1 MNLKNICLFLLLC
14 YTQWL
19 HAENGYELWLRYK
32 LVSKGEFY
40 TSYCLK
46 NRKVMFPGE
55 TESLIAAKKE
65 LQAGLSGLLNIPY
78 TEEETLE
85 DIMLIVGTPQSVPL
99 FKEQA
104 FHKREKDYSH
114 SSSNRYRSIIW
125 RFPLSQ
131 IDTDQSVFG

>member
-1 MNLKNICLFLLLC
+1 MNLKNICLLLLLC

-19 HAENGYELWLRYK
+19 YAENGYELWLRYK

-85 DIMLIVGTPQSVPL
+85 DNMLIVGTPQSVPL

-104 FHKREKDYSH
+104 FHAEI
-114 SSSNRYRSIIW
+114 NG
-125 RFPLSQ
+125 LSDEGYL
-131 IDTDQSVFG
+131 I

>member
-85 DIMLIVGTPQSVPL
+85 DNMLIV
-99 FKEQA
+99 
-104 FHKREKDYSH
+104 
-114 SSSNRYRSIIW
+114 N
-125 RFPLSQ
+125 LSLCLKNKLSMPKLTVCPMKA
-131 IDTDQSVFG
+131 I

>member
-1 MNLKNICLFLLLC
+1 MATLQAGKQGRI
-14 YTQWL
+14 L
-19 HAENGYELWLRYK
+19 HLILSE
-32 LVSKGEFY
+32 
-40 TSYCLK
+40 

-85 DIMLIVGTPQSVPL
+85 DNMLIVGTPQSVPL

-104 FHKREKDYSH
+104 FHAEINGLSDEGYLILNCTIKGKKTTAIVARTDIGVLYGV
-114 SSSNRYRSIIW
+114 SII
-125 RFPLSQ
+125 S
-131 IDTDQSVFG
+131 D